1 MITAND
7 ADKVFDTVLSIPGM
21 NEPVKMDLKISRK
34 NVLLLSHLIQDGLK
48 IREGSSVLLESISEQ
63 GRTELESLS
72 QECLQKA
79 GLIEL
84 HEKLAGISAS
94 IKG

>member
-1 MITAND
+1 MFTAID
-7 ADKVFDTVLSIPGM
+7 AAKVFDTVLSIPGM
-21 NEPVKMDLKISRK
+21 NETVKMDLKISRK
-34 NVLLLSHLIQDGLK
+34 NVLLLSHLIQEGMK
-48 IREGSSVLLESISEQ
+48 FREGSSVLLESINDH
-63 GRTELESLS
+63 GRTELENLS
-72 QECLQKA
+72 EEFLQKA

>member
-1 MITAND
+1 MITEND
-7 ADKVFDTVLSIPGM
+7 AARVFDTVLSIPGM
-21 NEPVKMDLKISRK
+21 NEPVRMDLKISRK

-48 IREGSSVLLESISEQ
+48 IREGSSVLLGSINEK
-63 GRTELESLS
+63 GREELEGIS